1 MKTSIL
7 TTIGAAAALSL
18 ALGFGSSAFAQTAP
32 DMPAPDAGAPAA
44 APSGGGESGAMPMP
58 APEEGGA
65 MSRDGA
71 PAAGAEAVPA
81 DRPAGAT
88 RQDRV
93 RPGAAGGDKAAAGAD
108 KKGDRAAESEKSGA
122 AGDMKKDGDRAGAM
136 KEDDAT
142 KTGAADEAD
151 KKGDRGEG
159 KAAATIGAEQKSK
172 ITSYFKSNK
181 PDVKVIDKSSVNI
194 TVGIAVP
201 ASIHLHPLPADVIVI
216 AGDCSVLFFL
226 WGPDLVLVDSCTRHV
241 VDIIPGIA

>member
-1 MKTSIL
+1 MKTSML

-18 ALGFGSSAFAQTAP
+18 ALGFGSSAFAQTSP

-58 APEEGGA
+58 APKEGGA

-71 PAAGAEAVPA
+71 PADGAEAVPA
-81 DRPAGAT
+81 DRPEGAT

-108 KKGDRAAESEKSGA
+108 KKGDRAAETDKSGA
-122 AGDMKKDGDRAGAM
+122 A
-136 KEDDAT
+136 
-142 KTGAADEAD
+142 ADKAD

-194 TVGIAVP
+194 SVGIAVP
-201 ASIHLHPLPADVIVI
+201 GTIHLHPIPADIIVV